1 MIGGLPHCVAY
12 ESGSLVS
19 QRVFRRVM
27 ESIEGFLEPMRAVGL
42 DPANIPPEVILTVP
56 FVGDMIEKT
65 YELQAR
71 MYDGKQTAKTLLGH
85 ATTQQIWQHYRW
97 RAHGRRVYELSASLV
112 AGLAETEIH
121 VAGSDILAPFPT
133 YYMRVR
139 DLGLGI
145 DNIKTGEHELDGF
158 YVTHVNGGVVVLAVG
173 AEHVGCN
180 VDDDALASYAIQL
193 GGIDDVEQW
202 ISGKSKDQVSVFG
215 IGNENAD
222 RMVLWTRLVLGFC
235 LYMQSPGFDA
245 EKRKLGPTDSLR
257 AKAKKI
263 GGKAGQRMIDNATL
277 PVHYVRVGFKHV
289 DNNLVNH
296 AKASDET
303 RALTKRHVV
312 RGHYRNQAHGPG
324 RTDRRIVFIKAHWKG
339 PPWGDVVGGVR
350 VHVVE

>member
-1 MIGGLPHCVAY
+1 MNGLPHCVGY
-12 ESGSLVS
+12 ESGWLLS
-19 QRVFRRVM
+19 QRIFRRTM
-27 ESIEGFLEPMRAVGL
+27 ELIEEALEPMRAIGL
-42 DPANIPPEVILTVP
+42 DPANIPPGVILTVP
-56 FVGDMIEKT
+56 LVGEMIKGT
-65 YELQAR
+65 YELQTR

-112 AGLAETEIH
+112 AGLADTEIH
-121 VAGSDILAPFPT
+121 VAGSDVMAPFPT

-139 DLGLGI
+139 DLGLKI
-145 DNIKTGEHELDGF
+145 DNIQSGEHELDGF
-158 YVTHVNGGVVVLAVG
+158 YVTHMDGGVVALAVG

-180 VDDDALASYAIQL
+180 IDDDALASYAIQL
-193 GGIDDVEQW
+193 NGVANMEDW
-202 ISGKSKDQVSVFG
+202 ISGMAKTQMASHGLGD
-215 IGNENAD
+215 ENAE

-245 EKRKLGPTDSLR
+245 EKRKLGPTDRLR
-257 AKAKKI
+257 AKAKKV
-263 GGKAGQRMIDNATL
+263 GGKAGKRMIDDATL
-277 PVHYVRVGFKHV
+277 PVHYVRVGFRHV
-289 DNNLVNH
+289 DNDLVQH

-339 PPWGDVVGGVR
+339 PPWGDVVGGAR